1 MKKKQIRNKPK
12 STNTT
17 ANPTISKKL
26 KTSLAIIL
34 SAIAFILYAQSMKH
48 DYTLDDHKVVD
59 QNTIT
64 TKGIAGIP
72 EIFKTDYWYG
82 TGNDELRG
90 PVYRPA
96 PMMIYAIIWEYFP
109 NNPQAYHFINVVF
122 FSATCLLLFLLLFKL
137 FKEKTLL
144 FPFVCSL
151 LYAAHP
157 IHTEVVNNIK
167 SLDEILCFLFA
178 LISIWFLLR
187 YSDSKARMP
196 LIFGGISFFLSLLSK
211 ETGISFLLIIPLTL
225 YFFSD
230 NFKKSIVPVS
240 ILLVSLTGLWL
251 IIRSA
256 IFKDLQQ
263 NFITETSALNN
274 TLYAAPDFISKYATA
289 FYILLRYVGLLLF
302 PHPLSCDYNFAQIKI
317 QSFSDPGAILGAIVY
332 LAMGIYSVYYLKKKT
347 IISFGILFYLITLA
361 PVSNIFFLGGSSMA
375 ERFMYIP
382 SFGFCLILAHLLIRV
397 TKSEKIALRY
407 ADLPRFFSTYSTLFL
422 VLIGITALYSIK
434 TISRNKDWKDTLT
447 IFSRDIHV
455 SPNSATANELL
466 GNALLLRGA
475 VTTNKTH
482 QTDSFNLAKKYLKR
496 ALEIAPGF
504 YYASSNLGYIYII
517 EKKADSAFLYLKE
530 GIKYG
535 PDNIELNNYLG
546 SSMLMLGKYDDA
558 VKQFSHI
565 ISINPKYEDAY
576 FNLASSYLGKGDAN
590 KGLASYLRLIE
601 INPANGKA
609 YYLAAGI
616 YNAQGNRV
624 KAKEFIDKA
633 IALGYKPN

>member
-12 STNTT
+12 PTGTT
-17 ANPTISKKL
+17 AHPTVSKKL
-26 KTSLAIIL
+26 KTSLAIII
-34 SAIAFILYAQSMKH
+34 AVMAFILYVQSIKH
-48 DYTLDDHKVVD
+48 DYTLDDHKVID

-72 EIFKTDYWYG
+72 SIFTTDYWYG

-96 PMMIYAIIWEYFP
+96 PLVIYAIIWEYFP
-109 NNPQAYHFINVVF
+109 NNPQAYHLINVLL

-144 FPFVCSL
+144 FPFVCSV

-178 LISIWFLLR
+178 LMSIWFFIQ
-187 YSDSKARMP
+187 YSTSKARMS
-196 LIFGGISFFLSLLSK
+196 LILGGSGFFLSLLSK
-211 ETGISFLLIIPLTL
+211 ETGISFLILIPLTI

-230 NFKKSIVPVS
+230 NFKKTIAPVS
-240 ILLVSLTGLWL
+240 VVLVSLTGLWL

-256 IFKDLQQ
+256 VFSDLQQ
-263 NFITETSALNN
+263 NIITETSALNN
-274 TLYAAPDFISKYATA
+274 TLYAAPDFLSKYATA
-289 FYILLRYVGLLLF
+289 FYILLRYVGLLIL

-317 QSFSDPGAILGAIVY
+317 QTFSDPAAIFGAFLY
-332 LAMGIYSVYYLKKKT
+332 LAMGIYSIYYLKRKT
-347 IISFGILFYLITLA
+347 IISFGILFYLIALA

-375 ERFMYIP
+375 ERFLYIP
-382 SFGFCLILAHLLIRV
+382 SFGFCMILAHLLIRL
-397 TKSEKIALRY
+397 TKSDSIAYRP
-407 ADLPRFFSTYSTLFL
+407 ADLPRFFSSYSTLFL
-422 VLIGITALYSIK
+422 IVTAITALYTIK
-434 TISRNKDWKDTLT
+434 TFSRNKDWKDTLT

-466 GNALLLRGA
+466 GNSLLLRGA
-475 VTTNKTH
+475 VSANKIH
-482 QTDSFNLAKKYLKR
+482 QADSFNLAKKYLKR

-504 YYASSNLGYIYII
+504 YYASSNLGYIYIM
-517 EKKADSAFLYLKE
+517 ENKPDSAFIYLKE

-546 SSMLMLGKYDDA
+546 SAMLMLRKYDEA
-558 VKQFSHI
+558 IKQFSHL
-565 ISINPKYEDAY
+565 ISLNPRYEDAY
-576 FNLASSYLGKGDAN
+576 FNLASSYLGKGDSD
-590 KGLASYLRLIE
+590 KGLASYLKLIE
-601 INPANGKA
+601 INPGNGKA

-616 YNAQGNRV
+616 YNAKGNPI
-624 KAKEFIDKA
+624 KTKEFIDKA
-633 IALGYKPN
+633 LKLGYKPN